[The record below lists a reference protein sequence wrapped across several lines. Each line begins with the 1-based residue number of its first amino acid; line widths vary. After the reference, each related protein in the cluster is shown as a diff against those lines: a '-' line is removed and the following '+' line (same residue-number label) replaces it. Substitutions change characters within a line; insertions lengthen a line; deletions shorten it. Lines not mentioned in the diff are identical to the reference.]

1 MLDIFKKYGGRKKK
15 RTLKRRMRGG
25 MQRFNIRNM
34 PETREAARR
43 WRESLVDRF
52 QESVRSGNPDYELAE
67 LIMRHTPINQR
78 NVRAI
83 PLPGH
88 QPRPRPGPGPRLV
101 LNNPNDTNIP
111 TFQAQLVRNVE
122 SPISE
127 PNSPDRDLMQNESVR
142 NIQRRF
148 RGNRQ
153 RRMLNKQSP
162 RHGRMKTPKTD
173 RERMRRWMDLS
184 RMYEEDDPIR
194 GYEQY
199 IEFPE
204 RIHPQRGGKRTIKK
218 KRTMRKKKKTKKNIK
233 TKHKQRFF

>member
-15 RTLKRRMRGG
+15 KTLKRRMRGG

-88 QPRPRPGPGPRLV
+88 Q
-101 LNNPNDTNIP
+101 
-111 TFQAQLVRNVE
+111 
-122 SPISE
+122 
-127 PNSPDRDLMQNESVR
+127 
-142 NIQRRF
+142 
-148 RGNRQ
+148 
-153 RRMLNKQSP
+153 KC
-162 RHGRMKTPKTD
+162 
-173 RERMRRWMDLS
+173 
-184 RMYEEDDPIR
+184 
-194 GYEQY
+194 
-199 IEFPE
+199 
-204 RIHPQRGGKRTIKK
+204 
-218 KRTMRKKKKTKKNIK
+218 
-233 TKHKQRFF
+233 